1 MNQLKFYKPKSQRIK
16 SGALFGISLIVS
28 FLMLVLRI
36 MEESYFSGFVFL
48 VLTAASS
55 VSLISIILNKPTVI
69 IDANGIR
76 NNTNMMGLVKWEYID
91 DLEIKTVMYR
101 PLLVIKLNEQESFLK
116 SKNLFSRTLMKTNI
130 NSLGSPVVI
139 GASEFDEPLEI
150 VLEKIIAF
158 RNNLKLV
165 N

>member
-48 VLTAASS
+48 VLTAACS

-101 PLLVIKLNEQESFLK
+101 QLLVIKLNNQEVFLK

-130 NSLGSPVVI
+130 NSIGSPVAI
-139 GASEFDEPLEI
+139 GAFEFDEPLEI
-150 VLEKIIAF
+150 VLEKIIAY